1 MLVEKLNIF
10 SSRELSIMT
19 LVFLKREKKEGEDC
33 VLKLGWIDK

>member
-19 LVFLKREKKEGEDC
+19 VFLKGEKKEGEDC